1 MEQMEQN
8 WKARSTRTKKR
19 TEHTPGDF
27 TALLRSADVLIHV
40 LLSSVLSG
48 AVVLGQYAPFGVA
61 MAGASGSGLC
71 GAAALSGACFG
82 YMTLLGFSD
91 CLRYAAAAILTFAV
105 GFAFYDIK
113 LLRGPWAMPL
123 VAGAMNACTGFVYL
137 SQQGWRT
144 VDVIYFL
151 TEIVL
156 TIGGAWGFRMVLTPI
171 RTGRGDRLLAPER
184 RVGLLILLCALLASL
199 SSLYLYKEISL
210 GRILAAAC
218 LGAAG
223 WLGGP
228 GTGALAGVSI
238 GLALDLAAMGTP
250 VYAMSYGLAGL
261 AAGCCRGR
269 GRIPAALA
277 CGGAML
283 GAALWTWDNGLPL
296 SLLFEACAGCALFLA
311 LPQKRLKRLTL
322 LLAPRGQSVTDL
334 GAPFRV
340 GRRLRDAAGAFRTL
354 YDSLQ
359 GAFQAPKNDNDIAM
373 VFDRAASRICK
384 KCSLQA
390 GCWDRDYVTTFNALN
405 DATAPMLDRGRGE
418 PADFP
423 QYFSD
428 RCLHF
433 PAFLSAVNEELTALR
448 YRQQYNSRIQESR
461 AAVCRQYAEMSSL
474 LERAAVELGEELAP
488 EPMLERRLRQ
498 HLAGLGVEAGCG
510 AFRDGRG
517 RLRVEISGK
526 NSQVLEQTE
535 EVDKLSQALG
545 VLLRPDETEPGRVS
559 LVQLEPLVAVAGVA
573 ARKKSG
579 ETVSGDAGTCFK
591 RQDGTLCVLLCDG
604 MGSGPEANRES
615 TLAVRLLEQ
624 FLQAGVETEHAL
636 LTLNAALALRGETG
650 FTTVDL
656 LQVDLF
662 NGESV
667 LYKFGAAP
675 TYIRKGSQV
684 RRLTGTSLPA
694 GLDSGEQVRPDK
706 TLLKLEPGDCVLMV
720 SDGIV
725 GTQDDQWLRDRL
737 LQFDGQSPKELA
749 ASLITQTPEG
759 ATDDRTALAV
769 KIGKR

>member
-1 MEQMEQN
+1 MEQN
-8 WKARSTRTKKR
+8 LKARAARAKKQAADSS
-19 TEHTPGDF
+19 PKDV

-48 AVVLGQYAPFGVA
+48 AVVLGQSAPLGVA

-91 CLRYAAAAILTFAV
+91 GLRYAAAAILTFAV
-105 GFAFYDIK
+105 GFAFYDVK
-113 LLRGPWAMPL
+113 LLRGPWAMPV
-123 VAGAMNACTGFVYL
+123 VAGLMNACTGFVYL

-151 TEIVL
+151 TEIAL
-156 TIGGAWGFRMVLTPI
+156 TVGASWGFRMVLTPI
-171 RTGRGDRLLAPER
+171 RTGHGERILTPER
-184 RVGLLILLCALLASL
+184 RVGLLILLCGLLTAL
-199 SSLYLYKEISL
+199 SSLNLYREISL
-210 GRILAAAC
+210 GRILAVAC
-218 LGAAG
+218 LAAAG

-228 GTGALAGVSI
+228 GAGALTGVAV
-238 GLALDLAAMGTP
+238 GLSLDLAAMGMP
-250 VYAMSYGLAGL
+250 VYAMSYGLSGL

-269 GRIPAALA
+269 GRIQAALA
-277 CGGAML
+277 CGGAMA
-283 GAALWTWDNGLPL
+283 GAALWTWDFGLPL
-296 SLLFEACAGCALFLA
+296 SLLFETGAGCALFLA
-311 LPQKRLKRLTL
+311 MPQKGLRRL
-322 LLAPRGQSVTDL
+322 LLLLSPRGQAVADQ

-359 GAFQAPKNDNDIAM
+359 GAFQAPRNDNDVAM
-373 VFDRAASRICK
+373 VFDRAAMRVCK

-390 GCWDRDYVTTFNALN
+390 GCWERDYVTTFNALN

-418 PADFP
+418 PEDFP
-423 QYFSD
+423 RYFAD

-433 PAFLSAVNEELTALR
+433 PAFLEAVNEELTALR
-448 YRQQYNSRIQESR
+448 YRRQYNSRIQESR
-461 AAVCRQYAEMSSL
+461 AAVCRQYAELSSL

-488 EPMLERRLRQ
+488 DPVLERRVGQ
-498 HLAGLGVEAGCG
+498 HLAALGLEAGCG
-510 AFRDGRG
+510 VFQDGRG
-517 RLRVEISGK
+517 RLRLEISGK
-526 NSQVLEQTE
+526 NCRLLEQE
-535 EVDKLSQALG
+535 EELDKLSQLLG
-545 VLLRPDETEPGRVS
+545 VPLRAEAPEPGRLS
-559 LVQLEPLVAVAGVA
+559 LVQLEPLVALAGVA

-615 TLAVRLLEQ
+615 ALAVRLLEQ

-662 NGESV
+662 TGESM

-675 TYIRKGSQV
+675 TYVKKGNQV
-684 RRLTGTSLPA
+684 RKLTGTSLPA
-694 GLDSGEQVRPDK
+694 GLDGGEQVRPDK
-706 TLLKLEPGDCVLMV
+706 TPLKLEPGDCVLMV

-725 GTQDDQWLRDRL
+725 GAGDDLWLRERL
-737 LQFDGQSPKELA
+737 AQFDGRSPKELA
-749 ASLITQTPEG
+749 ASLITQSPEG

-769 KIGKR
+769 KIGKRT